1 MKTSQ
6 NLVKEGRFHEHSTHF
21 RQQEAFFRKRSRSA
35 LRDVLPGLPPPLSGL
50 PESGDARPRERNRAE
65 RGDPLLQPDA
75 VIEIARAAKNA
86 GLNIWLYTGWT
97 FEQIQKGAAGEK
109 AKEALTQLDVL
120 VDGPFVE
127 KLKTGN
133 AIWRGSDNQRLID
146 VPRSLAEGSV
156 IELPES
162 KIE

>member
-1 MKTSQ
+1 MA
-6 NLVKEGRFHEHSTHF
+6 
-21 RQQEAFFRKRSRSA
+21 RQ
-35 LRDVLPGLPPPLSGL
+35 
-50 PESGDARPRERNRAE
+50 
-65 RGDPLLQPDA
+65 
-75 VIEIARAAKNA
+75 
-86 GLNIWLYTGWT
+86 
-97 FEQIQKGAAGEK
+97 EK